1 MVLWVEARQ
10 VQPLVVQ
17 FVQIAEI
24 CDVRTLRHEHLL
36 RDAVARLLRLLHL
49 LLVAHDWARALAARA
64 ASSRVP
70 VFQPLYRTRT
80 TGRRARSAAH
90 HLGRAR
96 RRGRWNVTHAAAVRL
111 HEVCRAPGLH
121 DGALH
126 RPLRNRSTHGS
137 RAVRPHGAAVKMLP
151 AARVLLAAIVV
162 LAAEV
167 APSSKLALNRG
178 YAACTFP
185 PADVLRRRSLAAA
198 APAVSASGA
207 ACPPP
212 PAPGSSCTELES
224 VVTSSYYPGDPART
238 AVSCWIYDEDVK
250 AKRCSLDLDSG
261 PAGGGGVQVKCWQQ
275 CAKDAAGAAGAAA
288 WELLPGVAH
297 DGQSTGPHTICAI
310 YNAVPGNRALKGPS
324 FDSRSAS
331 GCTALGVSRDN
342 ASATSCCKDAP
353 PLPPPTAPDWH
364 CAGPPC
370 WHCIPKPP
378 GNTTTGIPLKDC
390 ELGCWYRNVFLR
402 CSLY

>member
-1 MVLWVEARQ
+1 
-10 VQPLVVQ
+10 
-17 FVQIAEI
+17 
-24 CDVRTLRHEHLL
+24 
-36 RDAVARLLRLLHL
+36 
-49 LLVAHDWARALAARA
+49 
-64 ASSRVP
+64 
-70 VFQPLYRTRT
+70 
-80 TGRRARSAAH
+80 
-90 HLGRAR
+90 
-96 RRGRWNVTHAAAVRL
+96 VRL

-126 RPLRNRSTHGS
+126 RPLRNRSTHAS
-137 RAVRPHGAAVKMLP
+137 RAVRPRAAAAYRAVKMLP

-178 YAACTFP
+178 YAACTLP

-261 PAGGGGVQVKCWQQ
+261 PAGGGGVPKAVRERRCGRRWRSRV
-275 CAKDAAGAAGAAA
+275 GAAA
-288 WELLPGVAH
+288 RRCTRRPVDWAAH
-297 DGQSTGPHTICAI
+297 YLRHLQRRAWKPSTERP
-310 YNAVPGNRALKGPS
+310 V
-324 FDSRSAS
+324 
-331 GCTALGVSRDN
+331 V
-342 ASATSCCKDAP
+342 
-353 PLPPPTAPDWH
+353 
-364 CAGPPC
+364 
-370 WHCIPKPP
+370 
-378 GNTTTGIPLKDC
+378 
-390 ELGCWYRNVFLR
+390 
-402 CSLY
+402 